1 MKVLKKNEMIKLRE
15 QWMMMGV
22 ISNPALK
29 PIADEAKSPV
39 GTRSSIIAEMR

>member
-29 PIADEAKSPV
+29 PIADEAKARLERVAQSLQK
-39 GTRSSIIAEMR
+39 